1 MTQGGVAK
9 FDMPAIKK
17 FRKDEGK
24 DLSGFEKGFM
34 KAYTPYHEGFFGWYG
49 AGGSV
54 HQWNEEYKVGYGF
67 ATTSLL

>member
-54 HQWNEEYKVGYGF
+54 H
-67 ATTSLL
+67 